1 MLPQIHA
8 AVEISSSVLESTA
21 ACVSLIKKSDTRQA
35 YLVMI
40 IIIVITTL
48 NSGGR
53 RNYCWSAGIL
63 STRWSS
69 GIRRSCCSDVV
80 LIVSFTVDL
89 QFLWSTSSTDNI
101 DVLNGT
107 SWTERR
113 NVTWYRISL
122 ESSVSPLVL
131 KVFFGDIETLRDIRS
146 LSNHQFLRL
155 YWRSSSVTTESSW
168 SGVGSKCT
176 RLYSP
181 ARFLCVLLAC

>member
-8 AVEISSSVLESTA
+8 AVEISSSVLESTT

-69 GIRRSCCSDVV
+69 GIRRNCCSDVV

-89 QFLWSTSSTDNI
+89 QFMWSTSSTDNI

-113 NVTWYRISL
+113 NVTWYQISL

-131 KVFFGDIETLRDIRS
+131 KVFFGDSRKFLIWRWIQM
-146 LSNHQFLRL
+146 HQTVFSCSVPLC
-155 YWRSSSVTTESSW
+155 SSSLLVACCSRKVKFPDWLSS
-168 SGVGSKCT
+168 
-176 RLYSP
+176 L
-181 ARFLCVLLAC
+181 

>member
-40 IIIVITTL
+40 IIIVITML

-63 STRWSS
+63 STHWSS

-107 SWTERR
+107 SKRYVISDLSRIISFSACTEGLLRWQQK
-113 NVTWYRISL
+113 V
-122 ESSVSPLVL
+122 PDLVL
-131 KVFFGDIETLRDIRS
+131 DPNAPDCILLLGSFVFF
-146 LSNHQFLRL
+146 
-155 YWRSSSVTTESSW
+155 
-168 SGVGSKCT
+168 
-176 RLYSP
+176 
-181 ARFLCVLLAC
+181 